1 METKRQ
7 KQIAELIK
15 RNFSLFL
22 QDEGRLIYGNSVLVT
37 VTEVKITPDFAQ
49 AKIYL
54 SIYNTEN
61 KQEPILE
68 IRENYH
74 RVKQVMAQR
83 LKSQMRRIPEFDFF
97 IDETVDEMYR
107 VQALF
112 DRLYDENQM
121 GKDE

>member
-7 KQIAELIK
+7 RQIAELIK
-15 RNFSLFL
+15 RNFGLFL
-22 QDEGRLIYGNSVLVT
+22 QEEGRLIYGNSVLVT

-97 IDETVDEMYR
+97 IDDTVDKMYR

-112 DRLYDENQM
+112 DRLYDEDQM
-121 GKDE
+121 GKD

>member
-7 KQIAELIK
+7 RQIAELIK
-15 RNFSLFL
+15 RNFGLFL
-22 QDEGRLIYGNSVLVT
+22 QEEGRLIYGNSVLVT

-97 IDETVDEMYR
+97 IDDTVDEMYR

-112 DRLYDENQM
+112 DRLYDEDQM
-121 GKDE
+121 GKD